1 MAEVRVLALDF
12 VGTLAGHGSS
22 PDGQLVAKALGDLP
36 GTVIPDDFPTRFDD
50 VTQRLR
56 DSDRARGVRSTFA
69 TRLRR
74 AAQDCGA
81 GIPDLR
87 LAMDAV
93 FAALPDAKIDPV
105 AASALRDLHATG
117 LRCVLASN
125 TDRPERVRLQTLAG
139 SSIAE
144 CFDALVLS
152 STLGIRKPD
161 RRFYAAVTEAAA
173 CPPENILFVG
183 DNPKNDAVGPHTYGM
198 AAVLVTS
205 RPRPAGLPAEIATI
219 RHLSEL
225 AAHLNGRQ
233 GKPS

>member
-1 MAEVRVLALDF
+1 MAQVRVLALDF
-12 VGTLAGHGSS
+12 VGTLAGHGPS
-22 PDGQLVAKALGDLP
+22 PDGRLVAQALSDLP
-36 GTVIPDDFPTRFDD
+36 GTVIPDDFPTRFDA
-50 VTQRLR
+50 VAHRLGE
-56 DSDRARGVRSTFA
+56 SDHARGVRSTFA

-93 FAALPDAKIDPV
+93 FAALPDARIDAD
-105 AASALRDLHATG
+105 AASALRNLHATG

-139 SSIAE
+139 SGIAD

-152 STLGIRKPD
+152 GTLGIRKPD

-173 CPPENILFVG
+173 CPPEDILFVG
-183 DNPKNDAVGPHTYGM
+183 DNPENDAVGPHAYGM
-198 AAVLVTS
+198 PSVLV
-205 RPRPAGLPAEIATI
+205 RPGPRPAGLPSAIATI
-219 RHLSEL
+219 SHLREL
-225 AAHLNGRQ
+225 AAHLNNRKSRAG
-233 GKPS
+233 